1 MYYFISTG
9 IIITALVLWIIAL
22 QRRLMVLEANVGNA
36 VSQIGIQLSSQWDA
50 LEVLVS
56 LAEEYMG
63 PEEKAVMETI
73 KERHPI
79 TKVSSTEDIARQH
92 KITWEITEKITAMGR
107 KHPELMKSQDY
118 TKTLDGVRQYESM
131 VQTSSLIYNESAA
144 KLNKALKMFP
154 NSLVAGI
161 LGFDRRTYLDTG
173 R

>member
-9 IIITALVLWIIAL
+9 IIIAALVLWIIAL
-22 QRRLMVLEANVGNA
+22 QRKLMVLEANVGNA
-36 VSQIGIQLSSQWDA
+36 VSQIGIQLSSQWDT
-50 LEVLVS
+50 LVSLLS

-79 TKVSSTEDIARQH
+79 TQASSTEDVARQH
-92 KITWEITEKITAMGR
+92 KITWEITEKITTMGR

-131 VQTSSLIYNESAA
+131 VQTSRLIYNESAA

-161 LGFDRRTYLDTG
+161 LGFDHRTYLDTG

>member
-1 MYYFISTG
+1 
-9 IIITALVLWIIAL
+9 
-22 QRRLMVLEANVGNA
+22 
-36 VSQIGIQLSSQWDA
+36 
-50 LEVLVS
+50 
-56 LAEEYMG
+56 
-63 PEEKAVMETI
+63 METI

-79 TKVSSTEDIARQH
+79 TKASSTEDVATQH

-118 TKTLDGVRQYESM
+118 TKTLNGVRQYESM

>member
-9 IIITALVLWIIAL
+9 IIIAALVLWIIAL
-22 QRRLMVLEANVGNA
+22 QRKLMVLEANVGNA

-50 LEVLVS
+50 LVSLLS

-79 TKVSSTEDIARQH
+79 TKASSTEDIARQH

-131 VQTSSLIYNESAA
+131 VQTSRLIYNESAA